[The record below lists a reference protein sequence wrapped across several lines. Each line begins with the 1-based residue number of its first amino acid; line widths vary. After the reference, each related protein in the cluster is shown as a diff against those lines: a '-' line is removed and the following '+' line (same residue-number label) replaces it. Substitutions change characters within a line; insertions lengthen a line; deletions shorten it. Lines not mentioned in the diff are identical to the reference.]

1 MMEQID
7 SVIEKNVC
15 MRRKTNHKG
24 KCQREAAKN
33 GEVVLLQN
41 KEGDAIFFF
50 TLSNTSSVLNTISC
64 TASFSMRVIP
74 ASMMSKVS

>member
-15 MRRKTNHKG
+15 MRCKTTHKG
-24 KCQREAAKN
+24 KCQRKAAKN

-41 KEGDAIFFF
+41 KEGFY
-50 TLSNTSSVLNTISC
+50 TT
-64 TASFSMRVIP
+64 RHR
-74 ASMMSKVS
+74 